1 MCGQEGQPNHRLILL
16 LLKLHISRLGECPIA
31 QGCRNLPRTILKT
44 QQLCTFL
51 LYKNIPSYVWKYWLG
66 KGGVATSNPSSS
78 CCKIKSCAPSSPRD
92 TEWTVFVEPKG
103 YPGILRTSYWVPG
116 SNPHSTSSYRHKL
129 LTPFSSVKA
138 GYILIMVVHQ
148 IPNWLWHS

>member
-78 CCKIKSCAPSSPRD
+78 CCKIKSCAPSSP
-92 TEWTVFVEPKG
+92 
-103 YPGILRTSYWVPG
+103 GIQNELFLWNQKAIQGSFALVIECLVQIPTLQVPIGTSYLP
-116 SNPHSTSSYRHKL
+116 
-129 LTPFSSVKA
+129 PFH
-138 GYILIMVVHQ
+138 L
-148 IPNWLWHS
+148 